1 VERRLTN
8 GLVSVVIVTWNS
20 APFLRRC
27 LAALAAQTYANVELI
42 HVDNASD
49 DDSVAIVR
57 DCAKATHIINDTNRG
72 FSAAVNQA
80 VRVAKGEF
88 VLLLNPDAYLE
99 PDYVSS
105 LVAALNGFGM
115 ATGKL
120 LQADS
125 GLIDSKGIRM
135 TRSGRHFDIGQGSR
149 ESGVGS
155 RESGVGSRESGVGSR
170 ESGVGSR
177 ESGVGS
183 RESGVGRRESANEPS
198 ARSSDPRPPTPDLH
212 PPTPHPPHPEVFGVS
227 GAAAMYPMTF
237 IRDVTLGGEFLDED
251 FFAFREDA
259 DVAWR
264 GRLFG
269 WKAIYVPEAV
279 AHHVRT
285 VTPEKRRELSAVI
298 NMHGVKN
305 RFLLRLKNEG
315 LYLAIRNA
323 PFELTRDLVVILATL
338 TIERTSLP
346 ALRWLWKNRRRIM
359 EKRRAIQSRR
369 RVSDRDLAGWFV

>member
-1 VERRLTN
+1 MERRLTN

-27 LAALAAQTYANVELI
+27 LAALAAQTYRQIEVI
-42 HVDNASD
+42 HVDNAST
-49 DDSVAIVR
+49 DDSAAIVR
-57 DCAKATHIINDTNRG
+57 GGARATHIINDTNRG

-80 VRVAKGEF
+80 VRVANGEF

-99 PDYVSS
+99 PDYVSL
-105 LVAALNGFGM
+105 LVAAMNGEGLGM

-135 TRSGRHFDIGQGSR
+135 TRSGRHLDIEQGKPDSR
-149 ESGVGS
+149 Q
-155 RESGVGSRESGVGSR
+155 
-170 ESGVGSR
+170 
-177 ESGVGS
+177 
-183 RESGVGRRESANEPS
+183 
-198 ARSSDPRPPTPDLH
+198 PTADS
-212 PPTPHPPHPEVFGVS
+212 PHPEVFGVS
-227 GAAAMYPMTF
+227 GAAAMYRTTF
-237 IRDVTLGGEFLDED
+237 IRDVTVAGEFLDED

-269 WKAIYVPEAV
+269 WRAIYVPNAV
-279 AHHVRT
+279 AHHVRS
-285 VTPEKRRELSAVI
+285 VTPEKRRALSPTI

-315 LYLAIRNA
+315 VYLALRNA
-323 PFELTRDLVVILATL
+323 PFELTRDLIVIIATL

-346 ALRWLWKNRRRIM
+346 ALSWLWKNRHRIM
-359 EKRRAIQSRR
+359 EKRRTIQSRR

>member
-1 VERRLTN
+1 LERRLTN
-8 GLVSVVIVTWNS
+8 GLVSAVIVTWNS
-20 APFLRRC
+20 ASFLRRC
-27 LAALAAQTYANVELI
+27 LAALAAQTYPNVELI
-42 HVDNASD
+42 HVDNASS
-49 DDSVAIVR
+49 DDSVALVQE
-57 DCAKATHIINDTNRG
+57 CARATHIINDTNRG

-80 VRVAKGEF
+80 VRIAKGEF
-88 VLLLNPDAYLE
+88 VLLLNPDAYLD

-105 LVAALNGFGM
+105 LVAALTGEAFGM

-120 LQADS
+120 LQAETK
-125 GLIDSKGIRM
+125 LIDSKGIRM
-135 TRSGRHFDIGQGSR
+135 TRSGRHFDIDQG
-149 ESGVGS
+149 
-155 RESGVGSRESGVGSR
+155 
-170 ESGVGSR
+170 
-177 ESGVGS
+177 
-183 RESGVGRRESANEPS
+183 
-198 ARSSDPRPPTPDLH
+198 RSDTRQPTPD
-212 PPTPHPPHPEVFGVS
+212 TPHPEVFGVS
-227 GAAAMYPMTF
+227 GAAAMYRTSF
-237 IRDVTLGGEFLDED
+237 IRDVTVGGEFLDED

-285 VTPEKRRELSAVI
+285 VTPEKRRSLSAVT

-323 PFELTRDLVVILATL
+323 PFELTRDLIVILATL
-338 TIERTSLP
+338 TIERSSLP
-346 ALRWLWKNRRRIM
+346 ALTWLWKNRRRIM

-369 RVSDRDLAGWFV
+369 RVSDRELAGWFV

>member
-1 VERRLTN
+1 MERRLTN

-20 APFLRRC
+20 APFLRHC
-27 LAALAAQTYANVELI
+27 LAALAAQTYRQIEVI
-42 HVDNASD
+42 HVDNAST
-49 DDSVAIVR
+49 DDSAAIVR
-57 DCAKATHIINDTNRG
+57 GGARATHIINDTNRG

-80 VRVAKGEF
+80 VRVANGEF

-105 LVAALNGFGM
+105 LVAAMDGFGM

-120 LQADS
+120 LKADTD
-125 GLIDSKGIRM
+125 LIDSKGIRM
-135 TRSGRHFDIGQGSR
+135 TRSGRHFDIDQGKPDSR
-149 ESGVGS
+149 Q
-155 RESGVGSRESGVGSR
+155 
-170 ESGVGSR
+170 
-177 ESGVGS
+177 
-183 RESGVGRRESANEPS
+183 
-198 ARSSDPRPPTPDLH
+198 PTADSH
-212 PPTPHPPHPEVFGVS
+212 EVFGVS
-227 GAAAMYPMTF
+227 GAAAMYRTTF
-237 IRDVTLGGEFLDED
+237 IHDVTVAGEFLDED

-264 GRLFG
+264 GRLLG
-269 WKAIYVPEAV
+269 WKAVYVPEAV

-285 VTPEKRRELSAVI
+285 VTPEKRRALSAAI

-315 LYLAIRNA
+315 LYLALRNA
-323 PFELTRDLVVILATL
+323 PFELTRDVIVIIATL

-346 ALRWLWKNRRRIM
+346 ALTWLWKNRRRIM

>member
-27 LAALAAQTYANVELI
+27 LAALAAQTYRQIELI
-42 HVDNASD
+42 HVDNASA

-57 DCAKATHIINDTNRG
+57 EYAKAQHIINDTNRG

-80 VRVAKGEF
+80 VRIANGEF

-105 LVAALNGFGM
+105 LVAAMKDFGM

-120 LQADS
+120 LQAETK
-125 GLIDSKGIRM
+125 LIDSKGIRM
-135 TRSGRHFDIGQGSR
+135 TRSGRHFDIDQGLR
-149 ESGVGS
+149 
-155 RESGVGSRESGVGSR
+155 
-170 ESGVGSR
+170 
-177 ESGVGS
+177 
-183 RESGVGRRESANEPS
+183 
-198 ARSSDPRPPTPDLH
+198 DTPD
-212 PPTPHPPHPEVFGVS
+212 TREVFGVS
-227 GAAAMYPMTF
+227 GAAAMYRMSF
-237 IRDVTLGGEFLDED
+237 IRDVTIGGEFLDED

-269 WKAIYVPEAV
+269 WRAVYVPEAI

-285 VTPEKRRELSAVI
+285 VTPEKRRALSAMI

-323 PFELTRDLVVILATL
+323 PFELTRDVIVIIAAL

-346 ALRWLWKNRRRIM
+346 ALNWLWKNRRRIM

>member
-1 VERRLTN
+1 MERRLTN

-27 LAALAAQTYANVELI
+27 LAALAAQTYRQIELI
-42 HVDNASD
+42 HVDNSSA
-49 DDSVAIVR
+49 DDSAAIVR
-57 DCAKATHIINDTNRG
+57 GGAHATHIINGTNRG

-80 VRVAKGEF
+80 VRVANGEF

-105 LVAALNGFGM
+105 LVGALNGFGM

-125 GLIDSKGIRM
+125 GLVDSKGIRM
-135 TRSGRHFDIGQGSR
+135 TRSGRHFDIQQGL
-149 ESGVGS
+149 
-155 RESGVGSRESGVGSR
+155 
-170 ESGVGSR
+170 
-177 ESGVGS
+177 
-183 RESGVGRRESANEPS
+183 P
-198 ARSSDPRPPTPDLH
+198 DTPD
-212 PPTPHPPHPEVFGVS
+212 TQTEVFGVS
-227 GAAAMYPMTF
+227 GAAAMFRMSF
-237 IRDVTLGGEFLDED
+237 IRAVTIGGEFLDED

-269 WKAIYVPEAV
+269 WKAIYVPDAI
-279 AHHVRT
+279 ARHVRT
-285 VTPEKRRELSAVI
+285 VAPEKRRALPAVI

-323 PFELTRDLVVILATL
+323 PFELTRDAIVIVAAL

-346 ALRWLWKNRRRIM
+346 ALTWLWKNRRRIM

-369 RVSDRDLAGWFV
+369 RISDRDLAGWFV

>member
-1 VERRLTN
+1 MERRLTN

-27 LAALAAQTYANVELI
+27 LAALAAQTYRSIKLI
-42 HVDNASD
+42 HVDNAST

-57 DCAKATHIINDTNRG
+57 ECATAQHIINDTNRG

-80 VRVAKGEF
+80 VRVASGEF

-105 LVAALNGFGM
+105 LVAASDGFGM

-120 LQADS
+120 LQAETK
-125 GLIDSKGIRM
+125 LVDSKGIRM
-135 TRSGRHFDIGQGSR
+135 TRSGRHFDIAQGER
-149 ESGVGS
+149 
-155 RESGVGSRESGVGSR
+155 
-170 ESGVGSR
+170 
-177 ESGVGS
+177 
-183 RESGVGRRESANEPS
+183 
-198 ARSSDPRPPTPDLH
+198 DTPD
-212 PPTPHPPHPEVFGVS
+212 TREIFGVS
-227 GAAAMYPMTF
+227 GAAGMYRMSF
-237 IRDVTLGGEFLDED
+237 IRDVTIGGEFLDED

-269 WKAIYVPEAV
+269 WRAIYVPEAI
-279 AHHVRT
+279 AHHVRN
-285 VTPEKRRELSAVI
+285 VTPEKRRALSAII

-323 PFELTRDLVVILATL
+323 PFELTRDLIVILATL
-338 TIERTSLP
+338 TIERSSLP
-346 ALRWLWKNRRRIM
+346 ALTWLWKNRRRIM

>member
-1 VERRLTN
+1 
-8 GLVSVVIVTWNS
+8 
-20 APFLRRC
+20 
-27 LAALAAQTYANVELI
+27 
-42 HVDNASD
+42 
-49 DDSVAIVR
+49 VAIVR
-57 DCAKATHIINDTNRG
+57 EYAKAQHIINDTNRG

-80 VRVAKGEF
+80 VRIARGEF
-88 VLLLNPDAYLE
+88 VLLLNPDAYLD
-99 PDYVSS
+99 PDYVSL
-105 LVAALNGFGM
+105 LVSALNGFGM

-135 TRSGRHFDIGQGSR
+135 TRSGRHFDIDQGSR
-149 ESGVGS
+149 Q
-155 RESGVGSRESGVGSR
+155 
-170 ESGVGSR
+170 
-177 ESGVGS
+177 
-183 RESGVGRRESANEPS
+183 SGVGRRKPENAAP
-198 ARSSDPRPPTPDLH
+198 APASDPRPPTPD
-212 PPTPHPPHPEVFGVS
+212 TREVFGVS
-227 GAAAMYPMTF
+227 GAAAMYRMTF
-237 IRDVTLGGEFLDED
+237 ARDVTIGGEFLDED

-285 VTPEKRRELSAVI
+285 VTPEKRRALSAVI

-323 PFELTRDLVVILATL
+323 PFELTRDFVVILATF
-338 TIERTSLP
+338 TIERSSLP
-346 ALRWLWKNRRRIM
+346 ALTWLWKNRRRIM

>member
-1 VERRLTN
+1 MERRLTN
-8 GLVSVVIVTWNS
+8 GLATVVLVTWNS

-27 LAALAAQTYANVELI
+27 LAALAAQTHPNIELI
-42 HVDNASD
+42 HVDNASS

-57 DCAKATHIINDTNRG
+57 ECANATHIINDANLG

-80 VRVAKGEF
+80 VRIATGEF
-88 VLLLNPDAYLE
+88 VLLLNPDAFLD
-99 PDYVSS
+99 PDYISS
-105 LVAALNGFGM
+105 LVAAFTDKAFGM

-120 LQADS
+120 LQAET

-135 TRSGRHFDIGQGSR
+135 TRSGRHFDIEQGSR
-149 ESGVGS
+149 GE
-155 RESGVGSRESGVGSR
+155 
-170 ESGVGSR
+170 
-177 ESGVGS
+177 
-183 RESGVGRRESANEPS
+183 EPKS
-198 ARSSDPRPPTPDLH
+198 EAPRDPATARPRDPVQ
-212 PPTPHPPHPEVFGVS
+212 EVFGVS
-227 GAAAMYPMTF
+227 GAAAMYRATF
-237 IRDVTLGGEFLDED
+237 IHDVTVGGEFLDED
-251 FFAFREDA
+251 FFTYREDA

-269 WKAIYVPEAV
+269 WRAIYVPDAV

-285 VTPEKRRELSAVI
+285 VTPEKRRSLSAVT

-323 PFELTRDLVVILATL
+323 PFELMRDLIVILASL
-338 TIERTSLP
+338 TIERSSLP
-346 ALRWLWKNRRRIM
+346 ALAWLWKNRRRIM

-369 RVSDRDLAGWFV
+369 RVSDRELAGWFV